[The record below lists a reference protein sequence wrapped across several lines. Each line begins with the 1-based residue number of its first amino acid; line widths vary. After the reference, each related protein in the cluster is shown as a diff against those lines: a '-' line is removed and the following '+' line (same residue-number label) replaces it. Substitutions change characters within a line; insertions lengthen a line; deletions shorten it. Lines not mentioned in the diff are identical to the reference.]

1 MSDYIQVETTTATQ
15 EEAEKI
21 ARALLEARLAAC
33 VQIVPCQSLY
43 HWQGAIEE
51 SRELRCTIK
60 ARKDLFPELASLIRS
75 LHSYDTPEIIAAAI
89 VDGAPAYLDWM
100 QQELKTNKEPL

>member
-1 MSDYIQVETTTATQ
+1 MPNYIQMETTTATQ

-21 ARALLEARLAAC
+21 ARALLAARLAAC
-33 VQIVPCQSLY
+33 IQIVPCQSLY

-60 ARKDLFPELASLIRS
+60 TREDLFPEVAALIRS

-89 VDGAPAYLDWM
+89 IDGAPSYLEWM
-100 QQELKTNKEPL
+100 QQELKPAQEPL

>member
-1 MSDYIQVETTTATQ
+1 MTDYYIQVDTTTATQ
-15 EEAEKI
+15 EQAEAI

-51 SRELRCTIK
+51 SRELRCSIK
-60 ARKDLFPELASLIRS
+60 TRKDLLPEIAQLIRS
-75 LHSYDTPEIIAAAI
+75 LHPYETPEIVAVAI
-89 VDGAPAYLDWM
+89 VDGAPDYMNWM
-100 QQELKTNKEPL
+100 QQELKAQEAK